1 MSLSKD
7 LCPSMNI
14 ICISNISLI
23 VYIFQLLLYVL
34 TFLMFQVEGGLG
46 GVHDAVTRK
55 PTDDILLL
63 MEMRHFVVNLVRL
76 CKQTYDLCLLFD
88 LARLYV
94 CFSFCNDYLS
104 WIKMIELDVLLNVG
118 LNEDLRDTFI

>member
-7 LCPSMNI
+7 LCPMHI

-34 TFLMFQVEGGLG
+34 TFLMFQVVGGLG

-55 PTDDILLL
+55 STDDILLL
-63 MEMRHFVVNLVRL
+63 MEMRHASKHMTCACRL
-76 CKQTYDLCLLFD
+76 T
-88 LARLYV
+88 
-94 CFSFCNDYLS
+94 
-104 WIKMIELDVLLNVG
+104 
-118 LNEDLRDTFI
+118 

>member
-23 VYIFQLLLYVL
+23 VYIFQLLLCVL

-55 PTDDILLL
+55 STDDILLL
-63 MEMRHFVVNLVRL
+63 MEMRHASKHMTCACRL
-76 CKQTYDLCLLFD
+76 T
-88 LARLYV
+88 
-94 CFSFCNDYLS
+94 
-104 WIKMIELDVLLNVG
+104 
-118 LNEDLRDTFI
+118 

>member
-1 MSLSKD
+1 MQALD
-7 LCPSMNI
+7 
-14 ICISNISLI
+14 
-23 VYIFQLLLYVL
+23 
-34 TFLMFQVEGGLG
+34 

-76 CKQTYDLCLLFD
+76 CKQTYDLCLSFD

-94 CFSFCNDYLS
+94 CCIDGTN
-104 WIKMIELDVLLNVG
+104 G
-118 LNEDLRDTFI
+118 R

>member
-7 LCPSMNI
+7 FCPSMNI
-14 ICISNISLI
+14 ISISNISLI

-34 TFLMFQVEGGLG
+34 TFLMFQVEEGLG

-63 MEMRHFVVNLVRL
+63 MEMRHFVVNLIRL
-76 CKQTYDLCLLFD
+76 CKQTYDLCLPFD
-88 LARLYV
+88 LTRLYV
-94 CFSFCNDYLS
+94 CLFFCND
-104 WIKMIELDVLLNVG
+104 
-118 LNEDLRDTFI
+118 DL

>member
-1 MSLSKD
+1 
-7 LCPSMNI
+7 MNI

-55 PTDDILLL
+55 PTYDILLL
-63 MEMRHFVVNLVRL
+63 MEMRHFVVNLVIL
-76 CKQTYDLCLLFD
+76 CKQTYDLCLPFD

-94 CFSFCNDYLS
+94 CFSFCNNDLS

-118 LNEDLRDTFI
+118 LNEDLRDTFIR